1 MLRVWV
7 TAMDSTSKVS
17 RQSHLFLA
25 LLILLWGLI
34 LCFVGYQYS
43 REREQVVGLL
53 SSQLQ
58 LLSMQLG
65 DDIESGVPPARFYE
79 RNSNRF
85 TQLEMTVI
93 SHGDCI
99 SYNSNG
105 NYKLS
110 EKLALID
117 NVLSTEEGILITSPS
132 HEADHIGHIYSVTQI
147 GKNTICSSCSYSLS
161 FFDIFR
167 GGNTFLLI
175 AIAISLLISMLGFI
189 TSRLYY
195 NLDVTTKERDK
206 EQQLVRREEQDK
218 LRLKRQLTNNI
229 NHELK
234 TPICS
239 ILGYMEM
246 ILNNPNIEVEQCRQF
261 VSKSYDQA
269 ERLRH
274 LMMDLSTITRIDEAS
289 NMIEREIVNLTA
301 LINDIQDDV
310 IPQLQKQNITI
321 KSNIDKSLIV
331 NGNYSLLYSI
341 FRNLIDNAIAYSGG
355 RTIWVNLV
363 GEDDSKFYFSLRD
376 NGIGVEEKH
385 LQYIFERFYRVDKG
399 RSRKAGGT
407 GLGLSIVKN
416 AVLFHS
422 GSIEARLDEM
432 GGLDFRFSLGD
443 RCELPK
449 V

>member
-1 MLRVWV
+1 MG
-7 TAMDSTSKVS
+7 TDSTSRVL

-25 LLILLWGLI
+25 LLVLLWGLI

-43 REREQVVGLL
+43 REKQQVVGLL
-53 SSQLQ
+53 TSQLK
-58 LLSMQLG
+58 LLNMQLN
-65 DDIESGVPPARFYE
+65 DDMESGVPPTLFYE
-79 RNSNRF
+79 RNSDRF
-85 TQLEMTVI
+85 SQLEITI
-93 SHGDCI
+93 ICHGDCI

-110 EKLALID
+110 EKLSIIRD
-117 NVLSTEEGILITSPS
+117 VLSSEDNLLITPVS
-132 HEADHIGHIYSVTQI
+132 DGDGRIGHIYSVFNI
-147 GKNTICSSCSYSLS
+147 GDNIICSSCSYSLS
-161 FFDIFR
+161 FFDIINE
-167 GGNTFLLI
+167 GNTFLLI
-175 AIAISLLISMLGFI
+175 AIAISILISIIGFI

-195 NLDVTTKERDK
+195 NLDITTKERDK
-206 EQQLVRREEQDK
+206 EHETARREEQDK

-239 ILGYMEM
+239 ILGYLEM
-246 ILNNPNIEVEQCRQF
+246 ILNNTNLEAGQCRQF
-261 VSKSYDQA
+261 VQKSYDQA

-274 LMMDLSTITRIDEAS
+274 LMMDLSTITRIDEAG
-289 NMIEREIVNLTA
+289 NMIEREAVNLTA
-301 LINDIQDDV
+301 LILDIQDDV
-310 IPQLQKQNITI
+310 IPQLQKQNIII
-321 KSNIDKSLIV
+321 KSNIDKDLVV
-331 NGNYSLLYSI
+331 NGNYSLLYSV

-355 RTIWVNLV
+355 RTIWVDLV
-363 GEDDSKFYFSLRD
+363 GEDESKYFFSVRD
-376 NGIGVEEKH
+376 NGIGVEVKH

-422 GSIEARLDEM
+422 GNIEARLEEM
-432 GGLDFRFSLGD
+432 GGLEFKFSLGD
-443 RCELPK
+443 KPQS

>member
-1 MLRVWV
+1 
-7 TAMDSTSKVS
+7 MDSTSKVS

-43 REREQVVGLL
+43 REKQQVEGLL
-53 SSQLQ
+53 ISQLQ
-58 LLSMQLG
+58 LLNQQLG
-65 DDIESGVPPARFYE
+65 DDIESGVAPMRFYE
-79 RNSNRF
+79 RNSDRF
-85 TQLEMTVI
+85 SDLEITI
-93 SHGDCI
+93 IHSGDCI

-105 NYKLS
+105 NYRFDEIYPMINTVLDAKDGVLIIKS
-110 EKLALID
+110 ERYKQRGYIHLGSQFDQTI
-117 NVLSTEEGILITSPS
+117 
-132 HEADHIGHIYSVTQI
+132 
-147 GKNTICSSCSYSLS
+147 ICSSCSYSLS
-161 FFDIFR
+161 FFDIFNH
-167 GGNTFLLI
+167 GNTFLII
-175 AIAISLLISMLGFI
+175 AIAISLLISLIGFI
-189 TSRLYY
+189 TSRLYN
-195 NLDVTTKERDK
+195 NLDVTIKERDR
-206 EQQLVRREEQDK
+206 EQQAVRREEQDK

-246 ILNNPNIEVEQCRQF
+246 ILNNPNLEMEQCRQF

-289 NMIEREIVNLTA
+289 NMIERERVNLRT
-301 LINDIQDDV
+301 LIEDIEDDV
-310 IPQLQKQNITI
+310 IPQLQRQNIII
-321 KSNIDKSLIV
+321 KNNIDKDLII
-331 NGNYSLLYSI
+331 NGNNSLLYSI

-355 RTIWVNLV
+355 RTITIELLE
-363 GEDDSKFYFSLRD
+363 EDETKYHFSLSD
-376 NGIGVEEKH
+376 NGIGVDENH
-385 LQYIFERFYRVDKG
+385 LPYIFERFYRVDKG

-422 GSIEARLDEM
+422 GTIEARLEEM
-432 GGLDFRFSLGD
+432 GGLEFRFSLGD
-443 RCELPK
+443 KC
-449 V
+449 